1 MHSKEFSRS
10 INKQNQ
16 NLPNSN
22 TGIQKN
28 STYYGS
34 NAHDYNILKKKTRAK
49 NNFASYL
56 KGSHVLSNKSCK
68 NKYHFY

>member
-16 NLPNSN
+16 NLSSS
-22 TGIQKN
+22 GIQKN

-34 NAHDYNILKKKTRAK
+34 NTHDYNILKKKTRAK

-68 NKYHFY
+68 NKHVFY